1 MRQEERCYRNGALID
16 LDIGAMKDDLGGVF
30 DDLDVDVDLSRDGEV
45 GRIEDGEEAQVV
57 VARQDGAR

>member
-1 MRQEERCYRNGALID
+1 
-16 LDIGAMKDDLGGVF
+16 MKDDLGGVF